1 MTKYIIILFLLL
13 VSAAAGQNT
22 IWIDTVQ
29 SGPWQSVQ
37 FSVEIDNTQPFVAFQ
52 FDVKLPD
59 VLTYTTGSAQ
69 LTTRGNGHQLAVT
82 LLDQSTLRIICYS
95 LTLSPFLENNGTV
108 LTFNAVANAKPGTFS
123 LSFVNPVLGDS
134 SENNILTGSRSG
146 QYILLAPDIKLDVDS
161 LNFGSVPLMQSSV
174 RTIVITNEGN
184 QPLSISGIHSTHPE
198 IYFMD
203 SNLTVIG
210 AGEAIQREVRFQP
223 IVKGVKSGILQIT
236 SNDPDD
242 TLQIIHTFAHAYAVN
257 EVRVGSAFARSG
269 YTVQLRIRINNME
282 PFVAFE
288 VTLALPSVMKFV
300 PGSQQLTTRKV
311 DHIIST
317 DTIAGNKL
325 RVIAF
330 SPTNSIFSDS
340 DGDIAELTFEVEGTG
355 GFYSIPV
362 SGVLIGDSAGIN
374 TVSASYGGT
383 LEIAAPRIQLES
395 NTINFGNVSI
405 FDTAL
410 ATVQISNIGSDTL
423 KINYITGG
431 DSTFYVE
438 TSYPFSL
445 FPSESFQLRLRFQ
458 NEIKGNYSKRLTI
471 LHNDVVANPS
481 YIDLTATAFIPNRLQ
496 VISTSGEQN
505 SVIPLSFG
513 VTNNEQF
520 VGFQFDVAL
529 PQMIVFQ
536 PGTVELSTRGQ
547 GHSVLA
553 SILPNGD
560 MRILA
565 FSLTQA
571 PFLGDSGEVVRFDVN
586 LTADT
591 GTYPIELKNVIIGNS
606 ANQNIVSG
614 CDSGTINVFV
624 KTLVDDNNGLPKAH
638 ALYQNY
644 PNPFN
649 PRTYVRYAI
658 CDVIHVSLEVYD
670 ISGKKVATLVDEI
683 KQPGEY
689 IATWDAM
696 SITSGVYY
704 YRLIAGQFMETK
716 KLILIR

>member
-1 MTKYIIILFLLL
+1 MTKYIIILYLLL
-13 VSAAAGQNT
+13 VCAAAGQNT
-22 IWIDTVQ
+22 IWIDSVQ
-29 SGPWQSVQ
+29 SGPRQTVQ
-37 FSVEIDNTQPFVAFQ
+37 FSVIIENSQPFVAFQ
-52 FDVKLPD
+52 FDIEMPN

-69 LTTRGNGHQLAVT
+69 LTSRTNGHQLAVT
-82 LLDQSTLRIICYS
+82 LLDQSTIRIICYS
-95 LTLSPFLENNGTV
+95 LTLNTFLGNSGTV

-146 QYILLAPDIKLDVDS
+146 QYILFAPDIKLDVDS
-161 LNFGSVPLMQSSV
+161 LDFGSVPLMQSSI
-174 RTIVITNEGN
+174 RTITITNQGN
-184 QPLSISGIHSTHPE
+184 QPLTITGLHSTQPE
-198 IYFMD
+198 IYFED
-203 SNLTVIG
+203 TSQIVIP
-210 AGEAIQREVRFQP
+210 AGGFINRVVRFQP
-223 IVKGVKSGILQIT
+223 LVKGKKSGALRIR

-242 TLQIIHTFAHAYAVN
+242 TLKIIHTYAHAYAVN
-257 EVRVGSAFARSG
+257 EVRVGSALARSG
-269 YTVQLRIRINNME
+269 YTIQFRIRINNME

-288 VTLALPSVMKFV
+288 FTLTLPSVMKFV
-300 PGSQQLTTRKV
+300 SGSQQLTTRKV

-325 RVIAF
+325 RVIVF
-330 SPTNSIFSDS
+330 SPTNSIFSGS

-362 SGVLIGDSAGIN
+362 SSALIGDSAGIN

-410 ATVQISNIGSDTL
+410 TTVQISNTGSDTL
-423 KINYITGG
+423 RINSITGG

-438 TSYPFSL
+438 TSFPFSL
-445 FPSESFQLRLRFQ
+445 SPSASTQLHIRFH
-458 NEIKGNYSKRLTI
+458 NGIKGNYSKRLTI

-481 YIDLTATAFIPNRLQ
+481 YIDLTATTFIPNRLQ

-529 PQMIVFQ
+529 PQMIVFL

-547 GHSVLA
+547 DHSVSA
-553 SILPNGD
+553 SVLPNGD
-560 MRILA
+560 IRILA

-591 GTYPIELKNVIIGNS
+591 STYPIELKNVIIGNS
-606 ANQNIVSG
+606 TNQNIASG
-614 CDSGTINVFV
+614 FDNGTIDV
-624 KTLVDDNNGLPKAH
+624 LVNTSVSEMSGLPKNY
-638 ALYQNY
+638 ALSQNY

-649 PRTYVRYAI
+649 PSTIINYQLPIDNWVTLKVYNVLGQEVMTIVNEDKKIGRY
-658 CDVIHVSLEVYD
+658 EVEFNA
-670 ISGKKVATLVDEI
+670 STL
-683 KQPGEY
+683 
-689 IATWDAM
+689 
-696 SITSGVYY
+696 SSGVYF
-704 YRLIAGQFMETK
+704 YRLIATDYVSTK
-716 KLILIR
+716 KLLLTK